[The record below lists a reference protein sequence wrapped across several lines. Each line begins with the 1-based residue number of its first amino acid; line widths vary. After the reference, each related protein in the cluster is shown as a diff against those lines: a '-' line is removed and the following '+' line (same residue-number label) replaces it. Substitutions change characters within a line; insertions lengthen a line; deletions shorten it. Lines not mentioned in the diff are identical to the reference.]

1 MKNETMNALTKLF
14 ESVRETVTTTQN
26 KIDGVIADAAT
37 ENAEAFKYTEPYR
50 SERIDDLRERADERI
65 ANVKT
70 KGKIKIDALY
80 ASIETEL
87 RAWAKTPMPEAA
99 MAMIDSYSKY
109 DIAPS
114 KAELDL
120 MRETCQGSY
129 AATRVLDAY
138 ARNYGVDTHFVSLET
153 LNGMLR
159 TAKAE
164 TINVINFYAGHM
176 DEAHKYISTYLGLDC
191 GISDK
196 WHMLPMAENFMRDGA
211 DNVFTRLEKVLLD
224 STQDDFD
231 ILPDMRRQLDEIFA
245 DLEPDDR
252 IRAARTLIESKSP
265 LSNLLQLYDAKLYA
279 DAVTAIAADS
289 LNASRNAD
297 KALHDAIHKSAEA
310 YAENRKAQQ
319 QVKAVQTATK

>member
-1 MKNETMNALTKLF
+1 MKNETMNVLSKLF

-26 KIDGVIADAAT
+26 KVDQIIADAAT

-50 SERIDDLRERADERI
+50 SERIDDLRERANARI
-65 ANVKT
+65 ADVKT

-80 ASIETEL
+80 ASIESEL
-87 RAWAKTPMPEAA
+87 RTWAKTPMPEAA
-99 MAMIDSYSKY
+99 TAMIDSYAKY

-114 KAELDL
+114 KDELDL

-129 AATRVLDAY
+129 VATRVLDAF
-138 ARNYGVDTHFVSLET
+138 ARTYGVDVKFTSLDV

-159 TAKAE
+159 SAKAE
-164 TINVINFYAGHM
+164 TGNALAFYAGKM
-176 DEAHKYISTYLGLDC
+176 DEGHKYVSNYLGLDC

-196 WHMLPMAENFMRDGA
+196 WHMLPTAENFMRDGA
-211 DNVFTRLEKVLLD
+211 DNVFTRLEHTLLD
-224 STQDDFD
+224 ATQDDYD
-231 ILPDMRRQLDEIFA
+231 ILPDMRRQLDEIFSN
-245 DLEPDDR
+245 LEPDDR

-265 LSNLLQLYDAKLYA
+265 LSNLLQLYDSKLYS

-310 YAENRKAQQ
+310 YAESRKAQQ
-319 QVKAVQTATK
+319 QVKAAQTVTK